1 MSSNRNKLY
10 NTLTALLAAGYV
22 WLFFSYVTA
31 NSFGNNKGS
40 FCLFKHV
47 TNVPCP
53 SCGSTRSVLS
63 LLKGDFI
70 GSLNLNPLGVMVLL
84 IMIITPLWIISD
96 YVFKKEGLYLFFK
109 KIEETFNKKKV
120 AIPAIMIILLNW
132 IWNINKR
139 L

>member
-1 MSSNRNKLY
+1 MSSSRNKLY

-22 WLFFSYVTA
+22 WVFFTYVTA
-31 NSFGNNKGS
+31 NSVGNDKGS

-70 GSLNLNPLGVMVLL
+70 GSWNLNPLGVIVLL

-96 YVFKKEGLYLFFK
+96 YLFKKENLYLFYK
-109 KIEETFNKKKV
+109 KIEETFNKKRV

-132 IWNINKR
+132 IWNINKG

>member
-1 MSSNRNKLY
+1 MSPSRNKLY
-10 NTLTALLAAGYV
+10 RLLTALLTAGYV
-22 WLFFSYVTA
+22 WVFINYLSA
-31 NSFGNNKGS
+31 NTFGSLKGS

-63 LLKGDFI
+63 LLNGDFI
-70 GSLNLNPLGVMVLL
+70 GSLNLNPLGVIVLL

-96 YVFKKEGLYLFFK
+96 YFFKKESLYFFYK
-109 KIEETFNKKKV
+109 KIEETLSKKRV
-120 AIPAIMIILLNW
+120 AIPAVMVILLNW
-132 IWNINKR
+132 IWNIYKG

>member
-1 MSSNRNKLY
+1 MFAKRNKLY
-10 NTLTALLAAGYV
+10 SLLSLLISAGYI
-22 WLFFSYVTA
+22 WLFFNYVTA
-31 NSFGNNKGS
+31 NSVGNSKRS

-53 SCGSTRSVLS
+53 SCGSTRSVLF

-70 GSLNLNPLGVMVLL
+70 GSLNLNPLGVIVLL

-96 YVFKKEGLYLFFK
+96 YLLKKQSLYFFYK
-109 KIEETFNKKKV
+109 KIEEILSKKRV
-120 AIPAIMIILLNW
+120 AIPAVMVILLNW
-132 IWNINKR
+132 IWNIYKG

>member
-1 MSSNRNKLY
+1 MSSSRNKLY
-10 NTLTALLAAGYV
+10 RILSALLTAGYV
-22 WLFFSYVTA
+22 WLFINYVSA
-31 NSFGNNKGS
+31 NFVSSLKGS

-53 SCGSTRSVLS
+53 SCGSTRSVLF

-70 GSLNLNPLGVMVLL
+70 SSLNLNPLGVIVLI

-96 YVFKKEGLYLFFK
+96 YFFKKESLYFFYK
-109 KIEETFNKKKV
+109 KIEETLSKKRV
-120 AIPAIMIILLNW
+120 AIPAIMVILLNW
-132 IWNINKR
+132 IWNIYKG